1 MKVEVATKTKTKK
14 CWKDYVEIKW
24 RCHLGYCCRAC
35 WYCLPP
41 CWGRNLS
48 PLKAF
53 IRALRICLC
62 SSVLQDTHLR
72 GKLLK
77 PSHSFI
83 ELLLPWE
90 KIHFK
95 KTPAVKLS
103 TFGVTVFTSAW
114 HLNSVYPKIKQQK
127 LQHWMQET
135 HLQMWVSSPASADFE
150 GIFFQGREQLWL
162 TLREKEREKLCSGS
176 HPAGPLWFLGRLLSS
191 PGLAEHHGG
200 TGIRPNDRLEMA
212 EQLVYISASPLLPSL
227 PIPSLW
233 SISYCCWGRIRDPG
247 ASRGSS
253 QSTFLLL
260 HKKLRAPIS
269 LHSVPMQHLF
279 LWIEKGRKWK
289 MFL

>member
-135 HLQMWVSSPASADFE
+135 HLQMWVSSPASAGFE
-150 GIFFQGREQLWL
+150 GIFFRAESSCGWPWEWLDWGRSSAVVL
-162 TLREKEREKLCSGS
+162 TLRGHCGFWEG
-176 HPAGPLWFLGRLLSS
+176 
-191 PGLAEHHGG
+191 
-200 TGIRPNDRLEMA
+200 
-212 EQLVYISASPLLPSL
+212 
-227 PIPSLW
+227 
-233 SISYCCWGRIRDPG
+233 CWALQGW
-247 ASRGSS
+247 
-253 QSTFLLL
+253 QSTTGALG
-260 HKKLRAPIS
+260 S
-269 LHSVPMQHLF
+269 GQMT
-279 LWIEKGRKWK
+279 G
-289 MFL
+289 